1 MVNLASRVRF
11 IRALQ
16 SRPFALL
23 WLGQTISVLGD
34 GAFDIAL
41 AWQVLL
47 LTGSGTAMGIVLT
60 ARMVPNLVFL
70 LIGGAAAD
78 RLPRRLVLLWSDG
91 GRAVVVLLIAALGW
105 LHLLQFWHLVVLSL
119 IFGVV
124 DGFFRPTCMA
134 IFPQLVKADDLSSAN
149 SLTAL
154 SEQISLLLGPL
165 LGAVYIAL
173 AGPASAFA
181 FDGLSFIISAL
192 CLLAMRLPATT
203 PQMLSEEAI
212 SISKNTSKE
221 YSDAGVPLAGTDTS
235 LAPRR
240 SGMLSA
246 AANVLKDVREGLR
259 YVASSRW
266 FLVGL
271 PLATIGNIGAVAT
284 VVAMPKLVHDVYE
297 AWAWLLGVLGAADAA
312 GAIIAAL
319 LVGQAHRLHRRGLL
333 MYPALILASA
343 AWIVLGLPLPHDSA
357 PLIASIANAFAGF
370 GLGVFG
376 VLWIT
381 VMQELVP
388 GDMLGRVTSIDILGA
403 KCMAPV
409 GYLLGGVLTDRIG
422 PSWVFIA
429 GGLLNLLLA
438 VIALCVRDIRRLE

>member
-60 ARMVPNLVFL
+60 ARMIPNLVFL
-70 LIGGAAAD
+70 LIGGTAAD

-124 DGFFRPTCMA
+124 DGFFRPTYRA

-165 LGAVYIAL
+165 LGATYIAL

-221 YSDAGVPLAGTDTS
+221 YPDAGAPLAGTDTP

-284 VVAMPKLVHDVYE
+284 VVAMPKLVHDVYG
-297 AWAWLLGVLGAADAA
+297 AGAWLLGVLGAADAA

-333 MYPALILASA
+333 MYLSLILASI
-343 AWIVLGLPLPHDSA
+343 AWIVLGLPLSHDNA

-370 GLGVFG
+370 GLGVLG